1 MRGCGLPGFADSRRL
16 EKVSAAM
23 LQHIFM
29 LTKECEQVVNKCYL
43 KDNIFISDSTLG
55 HIEPKKYTYKF

>member
-43 KDNIFISDSTLG
+43 KDNIFISDST
-55 HIEPKKYTYKF
+55 